1 MRVMHSLLRF
11 VHSLRGAQRGAQYLE
26 TKLQA
31 VPPTLA
37 RLTLGYEFL
46 TTGWGKLHNLEKVT
60 EFFTSLSI
68 PAPAF
73 HATFVSSIEFGC
85 GALLLL
91 GLLTRVAAVPLI
103 GTMTVALLTAL
114 WPDIEGFSGLVGTLE
129 FTYIGLCVWLVVR
142 GGGPLSVDHL
152 ILRAPSRAQRNHA
165 AELATSAT

>member
-1 MRVMHSLLRF
+1 MRAMHSLR
-11 VHSLRGAQRGAQYLE
+11 RAQRIVAVLE
-26 TKLQA
+26 TKLKP

-37 RLTLGYEFL
+37 RLTVGYAFL
-46 TTGWGKLHNLEKVT
+46 TTGWGKLHNLERVT

-103 GTMTVALLTAL
+103 GTMVVALLTAI
-114 WPDIEGFSGLVGTLE
+114 WPDIDGLSGLFGTIE
-129 FTYIGLCVWLVVR
+129 FLYIALCVGLVV
-142 GGGPLSVDHL
+142 GGPGPVSLDHL
-152 ILRAPSRAQRNHA
+152 IVRLRAPA
-165 AELATSAT
+165 ARDGARSELVTSTT